1 MAWTNGFFNSVSGD
15 RKYNANQLS
24 RIFEGL
30 ITDGVYESVGNKL
43 AVQPNSGMT
52 IQINTGRGWF
62 GGHWVNN
69 DSEYL
74 VTLENPDVLLKRYC
88 AVCIRVDETLEN
100 RSALPVLKYS
110 EFATSPV
117 KPTMTRTETVKE
129 YCLAYVLIGAAVTE
143 ITAADIEDARGNTDV
158 CGWVTGLIEQVDTK
172 TLWEQ
177 WQAQWSNYMS
187 EKSAAFEAWQLQE
200 QNDFDAWQLQ
210 EQTDFLNWYNNLQTN
225 LDGDVAA
232 NLTAKVLTLEAR
244 AKRSSGVFDGLGWA
258 NQGDGYYIQTVSIP
272 GVTATNDV
280 IISPSTEYRE
290 DYVNMGCEAYEQGAG
305 TVKFRCNNPDDVD
318 MTVEAII
325 FNF

>member
-1 MAWTNGFFNSVSGD
+1 MAWTNGFFNSVNGD

-100 RSALPVLKYS
+100 RSVLPVLKYS

-129 YCLAYVLIGAAVTE
+129 YCLAYVLINAAATE
-143 ITAADIEDARGNTDV
+143 ITAADIEDCRGNTDL

-177 WQAQWSNYMS
+177 WQAQWSNYMTD
-187 EKSAAFEAWQLQE
+187 KSAA
-200 QNDFDAWQLQ
+200 FDAWQLQ
-210 EQTDFLNWYNNLQTN
+210 EQTDFLEWYNNLQTN
-225 LDGDVAA
+225 LDGNVAA
-232 NLTAKVLTLEAR
+232 TLTSKVAILENDVSALETR
-244 AKRSSGVFDGLGWA
+244 AVRSSGTFNGLGWT
-258 NQGDGYYIQTVSIP
+258 NQGNGYYTQSVSIP

-280 IISPSTEYRE
+280 IISPSIEFKDAYMQMR
-290 DYVNMGCEAYEQGAG
+290 CEAYEQGAG
-305 TVKFRCNNPDDVD
+305 TILFRCQNPDDVD